1 VNALVLYSYAK
12 LNLYLEVLNRRK
24 DNYHNLITVFE
35 RINLADKIIL
45 KPRPDKKINIICQ
58 AHDVPK
64 DNSNLCYA
72 SAKLLQ
78 DKFHIDSGLD
88 IKIIKRIP
96 VSAGLG
102 GGSGNAA
109 AVLLGLNRLWKLNL
123 SQDRLATLAK
133 GIGCD
138 VPFFVYN
145 TAFAKGLGRGDRIK
159 VLNGPK
165 NIKFWHIVVV
175 PKIKVATPFI
185 YKKYDAYSKMKPILP
200 HIGDAC
206 ARRAGL
212 TRSKY
217 NVNIFPLALKKK
229 DPFLMS
235 GLLFNSLERITFKLH
250 PQLERIKE
258 LLSGLGLKSIL
269 MSGSGPAVFG
279 IVSSRKEAVSLSR
292 KLKKEHSSWQIYAV
306 STF

>member
-12 LNLYLEVLNRRK
+12 LNLYLEILNRRK

-35 RINLADKIIL
+35 RINLTDKIIL
-45 KPRPDKKINIICQ
+45 KPRPDKKINIICESCS
-58 AHDVPK
+58 VPK

-78 DKFHIDSGLD
+78 DKFHINSGLD
-88 IKIIKRIP
+88 IKLIKRIP

-109 AVLLGLNRLWKLNL
+109 CVLLGLNRLWKLKL
-123 SQDRLATLAK
+123 SQEKLASLARS
-133 GIGCD
+133 IGSD

-159 VLNGPK
+159 IIRAK
-165 NIKFWHIVVV
+165 NCIKFWHIVVV
-175 PKIKVATPFI
+175 PKIKVSTPFV
-185 YKKYDAYSKMKPILP
+185 YRKYDEYSRKKPVLSQIED
-200 HIGDAC
+200 GYT
-206 ARRAGL
+206 RKAGL

-217 NVNIFPLALKKK
+217 NVNILTLALKKN
-229 DPFLMS
+229 DLSVMA
-235 GLLFNSLERITFKLH
+235 GLLFNSLERVTIKLH
-250 PQLERIKE
+250 PQLERIKKT
-258 LLSGLGLKSIL
+258 LSDLGLKSIL

-292 KLKKEHSSWQIYAV
+292 KLQKEHSSWQVYAV
-306 STF
+306 RTV